1 MTKMEGFNKPVPLSD
16 NWSGHYLTDV
26 EKVSV
31 VSLALGTTSLD
42 TINDLTRLKKN
53 KVKTLLAILEETE
66 WDMPAALER
75 QFGDRADNLTINQ
88 ETYPILRQKGAFP
101 CE

>member
-1 MTKMEGFNKPVPLSD
+1 MTEMNDFNKPVPLSSK
-16 NWSGHYLTDV
+16 WSGCYLTDM
-26 EKVSV
+26 EKTATV
-31 VSLALGTTSLD
+31 AITLGT
-42 TINDLTRLKKN
+42 INPEAISDLTGLKES

-66 WDMPAALER
+66 WDIPAALER

-88 ETYPILRQKGAFP
+88 ETYPILRQKGVFP